1 LKSAAAIRPALAAD
15 TPQVLALWQEARSVA
30 ASTTDTP
37 AGLHALIDHAPDAL
51 LVAELEGE
59 IVGTVIAA
67 WDGWRG
73 NIYRLAVRRDCRRL
87 GIGLRLVDAGE
98 ARLREKGARRVT
110 ALVATEELGAAAL
123 WGAAGY
129 EHDRNVVRFVRNL

>member
-1 LKSAAAIRPALAAD
+1 MTPAATIRAAQAAD
-15 TPQVLALWQEARSVA
+15 IPPVLALWQEARSVP
-30 ASTTDTP
+30 ASTPDTS
-37 AGLHALIDHAPDAL
+37 AGLHALIDHMPDSL
-51 LVAELEGE
+51 LVADLEGE

-73 NIYRLAVRRDCRRL
+73 NVYRLAVRRDCRRL
-87 GIGLRLVDAGE
+87 GIGLRLVAAGE
-98 ARLREKGARRVT
+98 ARLREKGAQRVT

>member
-1 LKSAAAIRPALAAD
+1 LKPAATIRAALAAD
-15 TPQVLALWQEARSVA
+15 IPAVLALWEDVRSVA
-30 ASTTDTP
+30 ASMPDTP
-37 AGLHALIDHAPDAL
+37 AGLQALIDHMPDSL
-51 LVAELEGE
+51 LVADLEGE

-87 GIGLRLVDAGE
+87 GIGLRLVAAGE
-98 ARLREKGARRVT
+98 ARLHEKGARRVT

>member
-1 LKSAAAIRPALAAD
+1 M
-15 TPQVLALWQEARSVA
+15 
-30 ASTTDTP
+30 
-37 AGLHALIDHAPDAL
+37 AGA
-51 LVAELEGE
+51 GS
-59 IVGTVIAA
+59 
-67 WDGWRG
+67 
-73 NIYRLAVRRDCRRL
+73 IYRLAVRRDCRRL

-98 ARLREKGARRVT
+98 ARLREKGAQRVT